1 MSGLS
6 TIEGGSSKMKGPEKL
21 LWYAASA
28 AKAKSTSAAS
38 GPLTTASRQSDPSRR
53 SCSRIRLTSSL
64 IQMPKSTT
72 ARSTYSA
79 KVERF
84 STRSASR

>member
-6 TIEGGSSKMKGPEKL
+6 TIERVSSKMKGPEKL

-38 GPLTTASRQSDPSRR
+38 VLLTAALRQYDPPRR
-53 SCSRIRLTSSL
+53 SSSRIRLTSSL
-64 IQMPKSTT
+64 IRT
-72 ARSTYSA
+72 ARSAYSA
-79 KVERF
+79 KVERP
-84 STRSASR
+84 SMRSA